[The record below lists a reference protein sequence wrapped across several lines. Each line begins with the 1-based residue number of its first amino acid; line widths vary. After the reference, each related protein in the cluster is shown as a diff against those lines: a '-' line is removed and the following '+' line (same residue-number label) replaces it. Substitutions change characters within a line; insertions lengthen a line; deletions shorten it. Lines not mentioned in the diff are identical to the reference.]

1 MKKNFIRQ
9 FPWLI
14 CAAMIALAPAVP
26 LGAQD
31 LATVSSVRTLTSDGG
46 RVAWSKKNLIA
57 FDRRGADGYFDIWLV
72 NPDGSGER
80 CITCDHPDLPN
91 LHIGNP
97 SFHPTQDWIVFMA
110 QQAGTDERQ
119 ANPGA
124 GTNNDVWVMALDGS
138 GATRLTS
145 ITPEQSGVLHPH
157 FSRQGDQVLWVQ
169 RVGDV
174 GIFGTWDLRVAQFS
188 LNGNQA
194 SIRNERVLTPGDQQ
208 RFFESNDFDL
218 DGKRILYTAN
228 SEDLQ
233 FATGI
238 DQFWYDLETGEST
251 NLTQTPGEWDEH
263 GHLSPAGSLIVWS
276 TSRDVMDTV
285 RFLELRTDLW
295 VMNENGSVQT
305 RLTYFN
311 DPSSPYA
318 MPGVAP
324 SDFSWS
330 PDGKR
335 IVVYVIEDV
344 ASVKGQIMIL
354 DLDFK
359 SVSTNAGSY
368 VRTVVAP
375 GSIVSVF
382 GQGLGVSPSSASAL
396 PLPTRLGRTEAVLRD
411 SAGAEHRLQLFF
423 AGRSQVNAYIPPEAR
438 VGQATIRILV
448 SGLEVSSETI
458 SIVNAAPG
466 VFTANADGA
475 GAPAGFATIV
485 NGGDV
490 RVVSLFRC
498 PGEAGTCSPASIGAS
513 ASETVALTLFGTGI
527 RNAQNV
533 TVRIGGQPVNVT
545 FADEQGEF
553 VGLDQI
559 NVEVPSNLIGSG
571 RKEITITADGAV
583 SNVVVVNL

>member
-1 MKKNFIRQ
+1 MKRDLIRQ
-9 FPWLI
+9 FSWLVG
-14 CAAMIALAPAVP
+14 AALIALAPSDPAS
-26 LGAQD
+26 AQE
-31 LATVSSVRTLTSDGG
+31 LATVSSIRTLTEDGG
-46 RVAWSKKNLIA
+46 RVAWSKKNVIA
-57 FDRRGADGYFDIWLV
+57 FDRRGDDGYFDIWLV
-72 NPDGSGER
+72 NPDGSDER

-97 SFHPTQDWIVFMA
+97 SFHPTLDWIVFMA
-110 QQAGTDERQ
+110 QQAGTEDDR

-124 GTNNDVWVMALDGS
+124 GRNNDVWVMALDGT

-145 ITPEQSGVLHPH
+145 IIPGEHGVLHPH
-157 FSRQGDQVLWVQ
+157 FSRQGDQLLWVQ
-169 RVGDV
+169 RVNDV
-174 GIFGTWDLRVAQFS
+174 GIFGSWDLRVAQFTM
-188 LNGNQA
+188 NGNQP
-194 SIRNERVLTPGDQQ
+194 SIRDEKTFTPGDQQ

-238 DQFWYDLETGEST
+238 DQFWYDLETGESM
-251 NLTQTPGEWDEH
+251 NLTQSRGQWDEH
-263 GHLSPAGSLIVWS
+263 GHLSPAGSLIAWS
-276 TSRDVMDTV
+276 SSRDVMDTV
-285 RFLELRTDLW
+285 QFLELRTDLW

-311 DPSSPYA
+311 DPNSSYA

-330 PDGKR
+330 PDGKQ

-359 SVSTNAGSY
+359 TVSTNAGSY
-368 VRTVVAP
+368 ERTTVAP

-382 GQGLGVSPSSASAL
+382 GQGLGTGPFAASAL

-411 SAGAEHRLQLFF
+411 SAGTEHRLQLFF
-423 AGRSQVNAYIPPEAR
+423 TGRSQVNAYVPPEAR
-438 VGQATIRILV
+438 LGDATIRIFV

-458 SIVNAAPG
+458 TLVDASPG
-466 VFTANADGA
+466 IFTANADGR
-475 GAPAGFATIV
+475 GAPAGLATIV
-485 NGGDV
+485 NGDDS
-490 RVVSLFRC
+490 RVVPLFQC
-498 PGEAGTCSPASIGAS
+498 SGEAGTCSPAPIGAS

-533 TVRIGGQPVNVT
+533 SVNMGALPLNVT
-545 FADEQGEF
+545 FADAQGEF

-559 NVEVPSNLIGSG
+559 NVDIPSSLIGSG
-571 RKEITITADGAV
+571 QQEITITADGVTA
-583 SNVVVVNL
+583 NVVVVNL